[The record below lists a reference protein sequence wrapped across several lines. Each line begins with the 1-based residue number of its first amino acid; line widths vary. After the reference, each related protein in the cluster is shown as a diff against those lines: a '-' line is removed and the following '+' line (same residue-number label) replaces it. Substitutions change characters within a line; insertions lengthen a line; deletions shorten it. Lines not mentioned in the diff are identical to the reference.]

1 MEIIMKDFTL
11 SATDWTTLKL
21 KLLRKYNHLSEE
33 DLAYTPGEEN
43 ELVSRLA
50 KRLNRNETYVL
61 FTLKK
66 GLSDITSN
74 RL

>member
-1 MEIIMKDFTL
+1 MEDL
-11 SATDWTTLKL
+11 SINAEQWDTLKL
-21 KLLRKYNHLSEE
+21 KLLRKYIHLSEE
-33 DLAYTPGEEN
+33 DLAYQPGQEA

-66 GLSDITSN
+66 GLSDLGSN